1 MNRLLSHRLTLLC
14 TLTAVL
20 LVGCRPGQNTIARQG
35 VLDLRAW
42 EFNRQGQITL
52 TGEWEFY
59 WQQFLTPQDFPQP
72 QPAHYVFLPA
82 RWNGYKLE
90 DNVLSGEGYA
100 TYRLTLLVN
109 SEMPLAL
116 RMPWVETAY
125 RLYVNGR
132 EVQTVGVVGKTAE
145 TTTPQRQPQIIQL
158 PLQTEQIEL
167 VLQVA
172 NFHHYIG
179 GPRRHIWLGTQT
191 SITQSHEEAL
201 AVELFVSGTLVMMA
215 VYHFSIFLFR
225 KTDLAPFYLTIF
237 CFGSALRLLLFG
249 ESFLLRLF
257 PWLNWELAIR
267 LDMIT
272 IALGV
277 PLIEGFFLAIFPKY
291 FSPKVIKATVI
302 IGILFGLTV
311 ILAPAAIS
319 TRVAFFYQSVLFA
332 VMLYTYYVF
341 YFIVRDRQP
350 GGMLLLVGTGAITT
364 ATINDILSSN
374 QVLTTSYVAPFGI
387 SIFVFAQAFVLAR
400 HFSDAYERAE
410 QLSVELE
417 HRVQQRTA
425 ALQEAEMKYRTLVE
439 QIPAVTYIDTP
450 DQMAKAVYIS
460 PQIKPL
466 LNYSPDEIMSHPEI
480 WFESLHPEDYK
491 QAMASIEHTLKNGRA
506 SLEYRLLT
514 RDKQVVWVRDESVL
528 VCDDKGQPQFVQGV
542 MIDITERKRTE
553 DALALAR
560 DEALAASELK
570 SEMLAKVSHE
580 LRTPLGAILGY
591 VELLQE
597 GIYGPLVEK
606 QKQTLQKITHNAE
619 FLTTLVSELLDQ
631 GQLETGKL
639 VLNCEPFELR
649 EMAEQVYSH
658 MKTLAQAKSLTLTL
672 DVAATVPNSLWGDE
686 TRIKQILVNLV
697 TNAIKFTRKGSV
709 HILIDAPTPDGWV
722 MQVTDTGIGI
732 PLEAQTYI
740 FEPFRQVDGSST
752 REQMGYGLGLSIVK
766 QLTTLMGGEILL
778 ESQVGKGSIFTVTL
792 PFLQPDTPP
801 RLHDVLV

>member
-20 LVGCRPGQNTIARQG
+20 LVGCRSGQNTVAQQG
-35 VLDLRAW
+35 VLDVRAW
-42 EFNRQGQITL
+42 NFEQQGQLTL

-72 QPAHYVFLPA
+72 PHYVFLPA
-82 RWNGYKLE
+82 RWNGYVF
-90 DNVLSGEGYA
+90 DGVTLSGEGYA
-100 TYRLTLLVN
+100 TYRLTLLVDP
-109 SEMPLAL
+109 EIPLAV

-158 PLQTEQIEL
+158 PTQTEQIEL

-172 NFHHYIG
+172 NFHHFIG
-179 GPRRHIWLGTQT
+179 GPRRPIWLGTPA

-201 AVELFVSGTLVMMA
+201 AVQLFVSGTLVMMA
-215 VYHFSIFLFR
+215 AYHFSIFLFR
-225 KTDLAPFYLTIF
+225 KTDVAAFYLTIF
-237 CFGSALRLLLFG
+237 CFGSALRLLLYG
-249 ESFLLRLF
+249 ESFLLHLF

-267 LDMIT
+267 LDMLT

-277 PLIEGFFLAIFPKY
+277 PLIEGFFLAVFPKY
-291 FSPKVIKATVI
+291 FSPKVIKATVV
-302 IGILFGLTV
+302 IGTLFALTV
-311 ILAPAAIS
+311 IFAPSTIS
-319 TRVAFFYQSVLFA
+319 THVSFLHQSVLFA
-332 VMLYTYYVF
+332 VMLYNYYVF

-350 GGMLLLVGTGAITT
+350 GGLLLLVGTGAITL
-364 ATINDILSSN
+364 ATLNDILSSN

-387 SIFVFAQAFVLAR
+387 SVFVFAQAFVLAR
-400 HFSDAYERAE
+400 HFSNAYDRAE

-417 HRVQQRTA
+417 HRVQQRAA

-450 DQMAKAVYIS
+450 DPMAKAVYIS
-460 PQIKPL
+460 PQIKTL
-466 LNYSPDEIMSHPEI
+466 LNYSPDEVTTHPEI
-480 WFESLHPEDYK
+480 WHNSLHPDDVE
-491 QAMASIEHTLKNGRA
+491 QAMAAIEHTLKNGRA
-506 SLEYRLLT
+506 SVEYRLLT
-514 RDKQVVWVRDESVL
+514 RDKQMVWVRDESVL
-528 VCDDKGQPQFVQGV
+528 VCDNKGQPQFVQGV
-542 MIDITERKRTE
+542 MIDITDRKHTE

-591 VELLQE
+591 AELLQE
-597 GIYGPLVEK
+597 GIYGALVEK
-606 QKQTLQKITHNAE
+606 QQQTLQKITRNAE

-658 MKTLAQAKSLTLTL
+658 MKTLAQAKGLTLTL
-672 DVAATVPNSLWGDE
+672 DVAANVPNSLWGDE

-709 HILIDAPTPDGWV
+709 HIFIDASASDNWV
-722 MQVTDTGIGI
+722 MQVRDTGIGI

-766 QLTTLMGGEILL
+766 QLTTLMEGKILL

-792 PFLQPDTPP
+792 PFLQPNTPSPP
-801 RLHDVLV
+801 RDVLV